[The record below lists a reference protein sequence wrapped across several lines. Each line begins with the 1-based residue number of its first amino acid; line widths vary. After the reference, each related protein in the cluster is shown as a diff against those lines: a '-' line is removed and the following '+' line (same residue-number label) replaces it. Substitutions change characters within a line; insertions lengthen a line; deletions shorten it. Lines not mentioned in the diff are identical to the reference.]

1 MSRDPNPT
9 LKPALLEKVLV
20 YLLEHGLADLSLRP
34 LAKAAG
40 TTARMLIYHF
50 ESKEQLIVAALSLM
64 QDKQL
69 AALGDSPPPQ
79 TSSKAELKYL
89 WQWFSSPSFLPF
101 VKLLFEIEA
110 QAMNDNALYTD
121 FSKQTLTGWVAFVQ
135 SRFADYDKT
144 KATLI
149 VNVFSG
155 LLLDLLVT
163 HDTERVTRSF
173 EAFATLLEK
182 GE

>member
-1 MSRDPNPT
+1 MSRDPDPT

-20 YLLEHGLADLSLRP
+20 YLLEHGLANLSLRP
-34 LAKAAG
+34 LAQAIG
-40 TTARMLIYHF
+40 STARMLIYHF
-50 ESKEQLIVAALSLM
+50 ESKEQLIVEALGLMQAQQLEALS
-64 QDKQL
+64 
-69 AALGDSPPPQ
+69 ASPAPQ
-79 TSSKAELKYL
+79 ANPRAELRYL
-89 WQWFSSPSFLPF
+89 WKWFSSPSFLPF

-135 SRFADYDKT
+135 SRFTDYDET
-144 KATLI
+144 KATLV

-163 HDTERVTRSF
+163 HDAERVTRSF
-173 EAFATLLEK
+173 EAFAALLKK